1 MDVTKQVRFDETFAV
16 VGSVV
21 TTPDDGMGN
30 KPGTAGSSS
39 SAREEGVAAIGH
51 HHSHGGHAVPPPI
64 ITEIS
69 VQPNPH
75 KVSSSLDLKL
85 INALKEL
92 KVRKENG
99 VGGHDKHD
107 PFTKILLKGPSLK
120 QAFDSV
126 RSTFDAFDKLKQG
139 SISFNDMEEAL
150 NRLGGNFTKDEINDA
165 FTEADMSESGRLTF
179 KEFLVCLAIG
189 FVLHRIPAL
198 DDRSE
203 GGQPRLSI
211 FYAPLKGS
219 GKDGQPKALLFGD
232 GNKLRQAF
240 HLAVDVFLW
249 FDMDG
254 DGLIEKNEMLSRL
267 HESMHEHSPTKK
279 TSKQRSLAKGDVEAM
294 INCPANTFIT
304 QRRFNEMDWD
314 HDGSI
319 TFKEFLMAFESWVG
333 VNDDDDDIGD
343 DRSGGDDTHAVTAK

>member
-1 MDVTKQVRFDETFAV
+1 MDVTRQVRFEETLVA
-16 VGSVV
+16 GESSPRHDI
-21 TTPDDGMGN
+21 TTHEMGN
-30 KPGTAGSSS
+30 KASAGSPS
-39 SAREEGVAAIGH
+39 SAREDRAGVAAVH
-51 HHSHGGHAVPPPI
+51 HHPHAGHPVPPPI
-64 ITEIS
+64 ITHEIS

-75 KVSSSLDLKL
+75 HVSSSLDQKL
-85 INALKEL
+85 INAFKEL
-92 KVRKENG
+92 RVRRENDAHS
-99 VGGHDKHD
+99 HDKHD

-126 RSTFDAFDKLKQG
+126 RSTFDAFDTHKQG
-139 SISFNDMEEAL
+139 SISFGDMEEAL
-150 NRLGGNFTKDEINDA
+150 NRLGGNFTKDEVYDA
-165 FTEADMSESGRLTF
+165 FNEADMTESGRLTF

-198 DDRSE
+198 DDRE
-203 GGQPRLSI
+203 PDGQPQLSI
-211 FYAPLKGS
+211 FYAPLNS
-219 GKDGQPKALLFGD
+219 SIKDGEPKSLLFGD

-249 FDMDG
+249 FDIDG
-254 DGLIEKNEMLSRL
+254 DGLIERNEMLSRL

-279 TSKQRSLAKGDVEAM
+279 TSKQRSFLKASDATVT
-294 INCPANTFIT
+294 CPANSFIT

-333 VNDDDDDIGD
+333 VDDEDDCEATD
-343 DRSGGDDTHAVTAK
+343 

>member
-189 FVLHRIPAL
+189 FVLHVRPRTRRIPAL

-254 DGLIEKNEMLSRL
+254 DGLIE
-267 HESMHEHSPTKK
+267 
-279 TSKQRSLAKGDVEAM
+279 
-294 INCPANTFIT
+294 
-304 QRRFNEMDWD
+304 
-314 HDGSI
+314 
-319 TFKEFLMAFESWVG
+319 
-333 VNDDDDDIGD
+333 
-343 DRSGGDDTHAVTAK
+343 